1 MTVME
6 TLARQGDWFFRW
18 RSYLPPA
25 MAFTLFPLA
34 LFQMQ
39 YPFGSYRAYEL
50 RTLLCLLIS
59 LGGMTFRFVIAG
71 YIPQGTS
78 GTNTREQ
85 KAVSL
90 NTTGI
95 YSVVRHPLYLGNLL
109 IWLGLAGFTG
119 LWWFVLLVACLFCLF
134 YERIMV
140 AEENFLATQFGEEF
154 YAWARETPAFIPRWR
169 SWRPSPLPFS
179 WRAAV
184 RREYRGF
191 IAVLVSYYVLMLV
204 GTLVVEGRLYAS
216 WWVNTL
222 LAITLQ
228 AYIGVRYV
236 KKQTRFLEV
245 EGR

>member
-6 TLARQGDWFFRW
+6 TLARQGERFFRW

-25 MAFTLFPLA
+25 LAFTLFPLA
-34 LFQMQ
+34 LLQMS
-39 YPFGSYRAYEL
+39 YPFGSYGAYEV

-59 LGGMTFRFVIAG
+59 LGGMTFRFIIAG

-95 YSVVRHPLYLGNLL
+95 YSVVRHPLYLGNFL

-119 LWWFVLLVACLFCLF
+119 LWWFILLIVCFFCLF

-140 AEENFLATQFGEEF
+140 AEENFLAGQFGEEF
-154 YAWARETPAFIPRWR
+154 FAWVRETPAIIPRWR
-169 SWRPSPLPFS
+169 NWRPSPLPFS

-191 IAVLVSYYVLMLV
+191 TAVILGYYVLMLA
-204 GTLVVEGRLYAS
+204 GTLAVEGRLYAS
-216 WWVNTL
+216 LTSSL
-222 LAITLQ
+222 LAFLTLVG
-228 AYIGVRYV
+228 YLMVRYL
-236 KKQTRFLEV
+236 KKHTNFLQV
-245 EGR
+245 AGR